1 MASTV
6 HGCGTSAAL
15 DSRPGPLGNAT
26 ASSQGDSPIKT
37 TGDGLL
43 QGGSLRLGRSLLCTP
58 DVASW
63 PCTPRPCA
71 AVGPQPPCPRTR
83 NRAPQTSGGLQA
95 LSEKTRG
102 VASVARCSAPDSLS
116 SARGPVSS
124 STPAISA
131 AASPSNGS
139 GTTGRMSSGSARRTR
154 GHSRSSRGRRCAV
167 HPRCD
172 PCYTATGGQLV
183 RVSVLMRH
191 HKVRSMQMAAPPFAS
206 PRSRPGSG
214 RQTTSRPPNA
224 RLIHPRAEPA
234 PTLSSTRTTAV
245 TPRLRTLPRRPP
257 ITHSRA

>member
-1 MASTV
+1 V
-6 HGCGTSAAL
+6 HGDITRALESNPSNLAPGPFGNAVALQGGSPQDHKWRPSPGCPAPLRSVAFVWASWPCTWPQPCTVAAL
-15 DSRPGPLGNAT
+15 QQPSILAPGPLGNAT

-43 QGGSLRLGRSLLCTP
+43 QGGSLHLGQSLLCTP

-116 SARGPVSS
+116 LVRGPVSS

-131 AASPSNGS
+131 VASPSNGS
-139 GTTGRMSSGSARRTR
+139 GTTGRMFSGSA
-154 GHSRSSRGRRCAV
+154 
-167 HPRCD
+167 
-172 PCYTATGGQLV
+172 Q
-183 RVSVLMRH
+183 SVLRC
-191 HKVRSMQMAAPPFAS
+191 S
-206 PRSRPGSG
+206 P
-214 RQTTSRPPNA
+214 
-224 RLIHPRAEPA
+224 E
-234 PTLSSTRTTAV
+234 V
-245 TPRLRTLPRRPP
+245 
-257 ITHSRA
+257 